1 MLCQLSYGR
10 AETREAD
17 FRCSLR
23 RFLGVEFGLDFRVR
37 DSHQPPDKIRELA
50 EVAVSF
56 RRRGFGAHL
65 RHTVWKGWYAGVCR
79 ESTRSAAI
87 PQTVGMDNAVIE
99 LAQRMVITE
108 PENFSREVAL
118 EFAGRVSD
126 AEPEARKKVE
136 LRYRHLLEALASGKD
151 VARTLKSF
159 VRRG

>member
-1 MLCQLSYGR
+1 
-10 AETREAD
+10 
-17 FRCSLR
+17 
-23 RFLGVEFGLDFRVR
+23 
-37 DSHQPPDKIRELA
+37 
-50 EVAVSF
+50 
-56 RRRGFGAHL
+56 
-65 RHTVWKGWYAGVCR
+65 
-79 ESTRSAAI
+79 
-87 PQTVGMDNAVIE
+87 MDNAVIE

-118 EFAGRVSD
+118 EFAGQVSD